1 VTQQSYGF
9 TASNLSQSSFRDT
22 CRAPLNVV
30 ASGDEVRLSWPA
42 ATCGQNTTSG
52 GSTTCRASQGALVC
66 GAETY
71 RRE

>member
-1 VTQQSYGF
+1 MP
-9 TASNLSQSSFRDT
+9 ASVAYSLPAAIAMLRGPTRLD
-22 CRAPLNVV
+22 RLP

-66 GAETY
+66 GVETY